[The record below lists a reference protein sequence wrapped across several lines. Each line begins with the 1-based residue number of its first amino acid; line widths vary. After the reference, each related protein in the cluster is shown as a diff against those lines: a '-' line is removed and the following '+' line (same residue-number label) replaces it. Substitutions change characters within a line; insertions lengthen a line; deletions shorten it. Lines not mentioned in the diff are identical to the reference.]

1 MRFEQGAMRL
11 DAHFENEVLLADSF
25 LQRNKLVKIMILKT
39 YGFLQANCQKR
50 KTAETRKKS
59 LHKIK
64 REIDETMVTKNIFSL
79 YAKSQ

>member
-1 MRFEQGAMRL
+1 LNKEPRL

-39 YGFLQANCQKR
+39 YGFLKQ
-50 KTAETRKKS
+50 TARKKRLRRGKKTTS
-59 LHKIK
+59 KK
-64 REIDETMVTKNIFSL
+64 REIDETIVTKNTFSL